1 MLRSY
6 YEILNVKSNASKS
19 EIKKQYKKLV
29 KMYHPDINSSFEA
42 EKVFKEISNAAEILL
57 DDKKRKEYDFFRA
70 KTIDEIKPKK
80 EEKNTQ
86 TLKPQKGD
94 DITVFVEINYQ
105 EAFLGVSK
113 VINISNSIICPKCQ
127 GRKFANGRKCQY
139 CNGLGEYTENKK
151 ITLKIPAGVKNN
163 TKLRLKY
170 EGKKGINGG
179 LNGNLYA
186 IIRLYQDDNLKIK
199 DGVVYYNAFI
209 SPYSAVLGG
218 SIKIPTLWGQT
229 SIILP
234 PLTKTNQSF
243 KLIDVG
249 ILDKKTGKK
258 GDEIVNI
265 FIQIPK
271 NLSQEEIQLYQKLR
285 EINLKKKNGKYI

>member
-1 MLRSY
+1 MLKSY

-70 KTIDEIKPKK
+70 KTIDEIKSKK

-113 VINISNSIICPKCQ
+113 VINISNSIVCPKCQ

-170 EGKKGINGG
+170 EGKKGVNGG

>member
-1 MLRSY
+1 MLKSY

-113 VINISNSIICPKCQ
+113 VINISNSIVCPKCQ

-170 EGKKGINGG
+170 EGKKGVNGG

>member
-1 MLRSY
+1 MLKSY

>member
-1 MLRSY
+1 MLKSY

-113 VINISNSIICPKCQ
+113 VINISNSIVCPKCQ

>member
-1 MLRSY
+1 MLKSC

-113 VINISNSIICPKCQ
+113 VINISNSIVCPKCQ

-170 EGKKGINGG
+170 EGKKGVNGG
-179 LNGNLYA
+179 LNNA
-186 IIRLYQDDNLKIK
+186 IFN
-199 DGVVYYNAFI
+199 F
-209 SPYSAVLGG
+209 
-218 SIKIPTLWGQT
+218 
-229 SIILP
+229 
-234 PLTKTNQSF
+234 
-243 KLIDVG
+243 
-249 ILDKKTGKK
+249 
-258 GDEIVNI
+258 
-265 FIQIPK
+265 
-271 NLSQEEIQLYQKLR
+271 
-285 EINLKKKNGKYI
+285 

>member
-1 MLRSY
+1 MLKSY

-170 EGKKGINGG
+170 EGKKGVNGG

>member
-1 MLRSY
+1 MLKSY

-113 VINISNSIICPKCQ
+113 VINISNSIVCPKCQ

-151 ITLKIPAGVKNN
+151 ITLKIPASVKNN

-258 GDEIVNI
+258 GDEVVNI